1 MKKEDC
7 KKGILVYHLD
17 RVCKVTK
24 TLGATC
30 EVQPIAKGAGQ
41 NPLLI
46 ASIRSLVKVED
57 KDIPKKETP
66 KKETPKK
73 ETPKKDTPKKDIP
86 KKETPKKDAPKVGK
100 YQAKEERALK
110 VLKLE
115 KKIPTRVANFDV
127 DMFTKIEAISKVMKS
142 LPVKERATYKKD
154 LRVRDTEEANFYFF
168 ALFVR
173 DNAKAFKNLRFKTE
187 LEDYLT
193 KHENVS
199 DKVFKLKDTKKLLAY
214 TRRFKKTGLYDYRF
228 YDEWIKEYK
237 GCKNIYLVF
246 KILTRDVS
254 LKLVR

>member
-1 MKKEDC
+1 MKREEC

-30 EVQPIAKGAGQ
+30 EVQPIAKGVGQ

-46 ASIRSLVKVED
+46 ASVRSLVKVED
-57 KDIPKKETP
+57 KETP
-66 KKETPKK
+66 KKTTPKK
-73 ETPKKDTPKKDIP
+73 TTPKKTTPKKT
-86 KKETPKKDAPKVGK
+86 TPKIGK

-115 KKIPTRVANFDV
+115 KKIPARVANFDV

-142 LPVKERATYKKD
+142 LPIKERATYKKD
-154 LRVRDTEEANFYFF
+154 LKVRDTEEANFYFF

-193 KHENVS
+193 KHNEIS
-199 DKVFKLKDTKKLLAY
+199 DKVFTFSDAKKLTSYAK
-214 TRRFKKTGLYDYRF
+214 RFTKTGSYEYHF
-228 YDEWIKEYK
+228 YDEWIKTYE
-237 GCKNIYLVF
+237 GCKNIYIVF

-254 LKLVR
+254 LKLVG